1 VNRYGNNILYRGYDS
16 GQRIKK
22 KIKFQPTL
30 YVKGKGGSK
39 FTSLDGINVEPMKFD
54 SMRDAK
60 DLHAD
65 ITKLLITLEQMRVQ
79 QARGPEVVEVQ
90 ITGGSFKSA

>member
-1 VNRYGNNILYRGYDS
+1 MSLHIHRFVDNVKAHEARGQKD
-16 GQRIKK
+16 
-22 KIKFQPTL
+22 
-30 YVKGKGGSK
+30 
-39 FTSLDGINVEPMKFD
+39 FTM

-65 ITKLLITLEQMRVQ
+65 ITKLLITLEQIREQ
-79 QARGPEVVEVQ
+79 QVRGAEVVEVQ